1 MEKKAKVLFLST
13 GNSTRS
19 QIAEGFLHAMA
30 DDHFAAASAG
40 IEPGGPDPV
49 GAEVMKETGIEIGQH
64 VEDVRQAI
72 KEHFAYVITFY
83 DPAQEKSPV
92 FPFTV
97 NLKRW
102 SLADPARAASSDEKR
117 EMFRH
122 VRDQIKDY
130 ISDFLGEVDRK
141 ERERA
146 QVAKALR

>member
-19 QIAEGFLHAMA
+19 QIAEGFLHPMA
-30 DDHFAAASAG
+30 DDQFAAASAG

-49 GAEVMKETGIEIGQH
+49 GAEVIKETGIEMGQH
-64 VEDVRQAI
+64 VEDVKQAI

-83 DPAQEKSPV
+83 DAAREKAPT

-102 SLADPARAASSDEKR
+102 SLADPERTTASSEEKR

-122 VRDQIKDY
+122 VRDQIKDC
-130 ISDFLGEVDRK
+130 IGEFLTEFDR
-141 ERERA
+141 RESGQKWQSR
-146 QVAKALR
+146 